1 MLNKIVISVILLL
14 SCIVANASDST
25 PKPDVDKLYSN
36 LKFENDQPS
45 YMDTVVPLGE
55 LIGSSIPAANI
66 QGNGKTDDKKYV
78 KYIEDKTS
86 FRFSRLGF
94 SKENPISNIGDKDFL
109 NNYILEPKNASYDK
123 EKKIFSIEL
132 EHGRGKVYSATIR
145 TSERP
150 LRHPAFLFISSND
163 DDDFIVKKHFEY
175 IESYLSENN
184 WKNTNP
190 IWGFFTDE
198 HIFRKDNLEITYY
211 PARGYAAVI
220 KISRTDLPELNA
232 ELEKIHEEGIAFNEK
247 AEQEKKENKFK
258 D

>member
-14 SCIVANASDST
+14 SCIFANASDSA
-25 PKPDVDKLYSN
+25 PNPDVDKLYSN

-55 LIGSSIPAANI
+55 LIGSLIPTANI
-66 QGNGKTDDKKYV
+66 QGNGKTDDKKYI

-86 FRFSRLGF
+86 FKFSYSGF
-94 SKENPISNIGDKDFL
+94 GTKNPTFNIGNNDFL
-109 NNYILEPKNASYDK
+109 NNYILEPKKLSYNK
-123 EKKIFSIEL
+123 EKKTFSILL

-145 TSERP
+145 TSEFSS
-150 LRHPAFLFISSND
+150 FLLILSSERE
-163 DDDFIVKKHFEY
+163 FLVKKHFEY

-184 WKNTNP
+184 WKNMNP

-211 PARGYAAVI
+211 PARGYAAII

-232 ELEKIHEEGIAFNEK
+232 ELEKIHEEGIAFSEK
-247 AEQEKKENKFK
+247 ADQERKENKFK